1 MELGIAADIAI
12 ILVAALAG
20 GLVAQ
25 RLGQPLILGYIVAGI
40 LVGTFL
46 RDTISDVHDIE
57 LLAEIGVAL
66 LLFALGL
73 EFSLKELQP
82 VRQIAL
88 IGAPLQMLLTIG
100 YGYGI
105 GVGVLGLGWNEA
117 VWFGA
122 LISLSS
128 TMVLLKTLAAQGVIG
143 TLASR
148 VMIGMLIMQ
157 DLAVVP
163 MMIILPTLGNIQ
175 QGLPELGLSV
185 LRAAVFL
192 GAMVFI
198 GTRVMPWLLR
208 VVASWQSRE
217 LFLVAVV
224 TLGVGVGYGTYLFG
238 LSFAFGAFVAGMV
251 LSESDYSH
259 QALSD
264 VIPLRDVFGILF
276 FVSVGMLLEPGY
288 IMRNLGLVLFI
299 VVLVFIGKA
308 IIFGSLARIFGY
320 GNSAPFVIGLGLF
333 QVGEFSFVLAR
344 VGLAEQAISED
355 LYSLVLAT
363 ALITMILTP
372 FMSQLATPL
381 YGLWRRYVPRESLTT
396 FNLPREELH
405 DHVIVVGYGR
415 VGRAATIVMRR
426 VGLRFVVVELDQR
439 VVERC
444 KAEGCPVIY
453 GDATSEV
460 VLEAVRVHHAR
471 LMLITLPEA
480 ITTQLVVSRVR
491 QIHSSLH
498 IVARAASAEQLYA
511 LKQLGVYEVV
521 QPELEAGLE
530 LVRQVLIHYAIAP
543 PDIQRYSE
551 AIHQELYAPL
561 YEDNYGNEQS
571 TRFLHH
577 MARRSL
583 EIEWITLNE
592 TSSIVGQSLRESAIR
607 KRTGASIVAVLRKEV
622 LVPNPDPDHVFNV
635 HDTLAVLGTDDQRR
649 ALCYFIEHGT
659 LPEQE
664 SEAATPHDALLPEI
678 ISIENR

>member
-1 MELGIAADIAI
+1 M
-12 ILVAALAG
+12 
-20 GLVAQ
+20 
-25 RLGQPLILGYIVAGI
+25 
-40 LVGTFL
+40 VGTFL

-73 EFSLKELQP
+73 EFSLKELRP

-117 VWFGA
+117 IWFGA

-148 VMIGMLIMQ
+148 VMIGMLIVQ

-163 MMIILPTLGNIQ
+163 MMIILPTLGNLQ
-175 QGLPELGLSV
+175 QGLPDLGLAV
-185 LRAAVFL
+185 LRAALFL
-192 GAMVFI
+192 GAMVVI
-198 GTRVMPWLLR
+198 GTRLMPWLLR

-224 TLGVGVGYGTYLFG
+224 TLGVGVGYGTFLFG

-288 IMRNLGLVLFI
+288 IMRNIGLVLLI

-308 IIFGSLARIFGY
+308 TIFAGLARIFGY
-320 GNSAPFVIGLGLF
+320 GNAAPFVIGLGLF

-372 FMSQLATPL
+372 LMSQLATPL
-381 YGLWRRYVPRESLTT
+381 YGLWRRYVPREELTT
-396 FNLPREELH
+396 FNLPQEELH

-415 VGRAATIVMRR
+415 VGRAATSVMRR

-444 KAEGCPVIY
+444 KAEECPVIY

-460 VLEAVRVHHAR
+460 VLEVVRVHHAR

-480 ITTQLVVSRVR
+480 ITTQLVVRRVR
-491 QIHSSLH
+491 NMHSSLH
-498 IVARAASAEQLYA
+498 IVARAADGEQLYA
-511 LKQLGVYEVV
+511 LKQLGVHEVV

-543 PDIQRYSE
+543 TDIQRFSE
-551 AIHQELYAPL
+551 AVHQELYAPL
-561 YEDNYGNEQS
+561 YEDGYSDDQS
-571 TRFLHH
+571 TRFLYR

-583 EIEWITLNE
+583 EIEWILLDK
-592 TSSIVGQSLRESAIR
+592 TSSIVDQSLRDSAIR
-607 KRTGASIVAVLRKEV
+607 KRTGASIVAVLRDEV
-622 LVPNPDPDHVFNV
+622 LMPNPDPDHVFSEQ
-635 HDTLAVLGTDDQRR
+635 DTLAVLGTDDQRR
-649 ALCYFIEHGT
+649 ALSHLIEHGV
-659 LPEQE
+659 LPPAEDDE
-664 SEAATPHDALLPEI
+664 TRHRNALVSEIT
-678 ISIENR
+678 

>member
-73 EFSLKELQP
+73 EFSLKELRP

-117 VWFGA
+117 IWFGA

-148 VMIGMLIMQ
+148 VMIGMLIVQ

-163 MMIILPTLGNIQ
+163 MMIILPTLGNLQ
-175 QGLPELGLSV
+175 QGLPDLGLAV
-185 LRAAVFL
+185 LRAALFL
-192 GAMVFI
+192 GAMVVI
-198 GTRVMPWLLR
+198 GTRLMPWLLR

-224 TLGVGVGYGTYLFG
+224 TLGVGVGYGTFLFG

-288 IMRNLGLVLFI
+288 IMRNIGLVLLI

-308 IIFGSLARIFGY
+308 TIFAGLARIFGY
-320 GNSAPFVIGLGLF
+320 GNAAPFVIGLGLF

-372 FMSQLATPL
+372 LMSQLATPL
-381 YGLWRRYVPRESLTT
+381 YGLWRRYVPREELTT
-396 FNLPREELH
+396 FNLPQEELH

-415 VGRAATIVMRR
+415 VGRAATSVMRR

-444 KAEGCPVIY
+444 KAEECPVIY

-460 VLEAVRVHHAR
+460 VLEVVRVHHAR

-480 ITTQLVVSRVR
+480 ITTQLVVRRVR
-491 QIHSSLH
+491 DMHSSLH
-498 IVARAASAEQLYA
+498 IVARAADGEQLYA
-511 LKQLGVYEVV
+511 LKQLGVHEVV

-543 PDIQRYSE
+543 TDIQRFSE
-551 AIHQELYAPL
+551 AVHQELYAPL
-561 YEDNYGNEQS
+561 YEDGYSDDQS
-571 TRFLHH
+571 TRFLYR

-583 EIEWITLNE
+583 EIEWILLDE
-592 TSSIVGQSLRESAIR
+592 TSSIINQSLRDSAIR
-607 KRTGASIVAVLRKEV
+607 KRTGASIVAVLRDEV
-622 LVPNPDPDHVFNV
+622 LMPNPDPDHVFSEQ
-635 HDTLAVLGTDDQRR
+635 DTLAVLGTDDQRR
-649 ALCYFIEHGT
+649 ALSHLIEHGV
-659 LPEQE
+659 LPPAEDDE
-664 SEAATPHDALLPEI
+664 TRHRNELIPEI
-678 ISIENR
+678 R